1 MRRNNI
7 SNEALQRS
15 QQILY
20 YLVLEGIF
28 LGKRENIYTMLCLS
42 SLDTKCN
49 PSHPCVQKVK
59 KKKIGEPVK
68 RKAKRT
74 EKNGTTSMHKL

>member
-1 MRRNNI
+1 MRRNNKI
-7 SNEALQRS
+7 NEALQRS

-28 LGKRENIYTMLCLS
+28 LGKREHIYTMLCLS

>member
-28 LGKRENIYTMLCLS
+28 LGKREHIYTMLCLS

-59 KKKIGEPVK
+59 KKD
-68 RKAKRT
+68 RRT
-74 EKNGTTSMHKL
+74 S